1 MGISI
6 TTPGLLFPAISLL
19 MLSHTNRFLALASLI
34 RTLLDKYQKE
44 EGQEHIKVQ
53 IQNLRSRLR
62 MIRTMQI
69 FGVLSFLL
77 CAVCLYCIM
86 LNWEMTAN
94 TLFILSIFCFII
106 SLLVSLREIMHSL
119 KALEIEMQNAVR
131 D

>member
-19 MLSHTNRFLALASLI
+19 MLSHTNRFLALANLI
-34 RTLLDKYQKE
+34 RTLLDKYRKE
-44 EGQEHIKVQ
+44 EGQEHIKIQ

-77 CAVCLYCIM
+77 RCA
-86 LNWEMTAN
+86 
-94 TLFILSIFCFII
+94 SIASC
-106 SLLVSLREIMHSL
+106 STG
-119 KALEIEMQNAVR
+119 K
-131 D
+131 